1 MSSVQYSRKILEFHC
16 IININIFSIISIEYI
31 EIKIPSRKEAYKF
44 PVKRSLGVFF
54 EGFILY
60 FF

>member
-1 MSSVQYSRKILEFHC
+1 MYIVNLTKILAKHIIII

-31 EIKIPSRKEAYKF
+31 EIKIPNRKEAYKF

-54 EGFILY
+54 EGFIL
-60 FF
+60 

>member
-1 MSSVQYSRKILEFHC
+1 MYIVNLTIIHYLFIII

-54 EGFILY
+54 EGFIL
-60 FF
+60 